1 MGINDRTDSLP
12 GRRRADQPHDAI
24 NNGTGSLSGIPFAVR
39 PRWLRAGPPKR
50 QASPDNAGMGSCKKG
65 HLSGTI
71 GIPYFQMSSLHPQK
85 NEHRNAVPVF
95 HFLAVLSKRDYP
107 GKTGIHAGKT
117 PAPIGCL
124 GRKGSWRS
132 GHRMDSPTSRR
143 PLSRRLPLSP
153 FTYYAIPYS
162 P

>member
-1 MGINDRTDSLP
+1 MIGRTAY
-12 GRRRADQPHDAI
+12 RADAGQISLMTPSIMGRAAYRVSRSPSVPGGSGQALPTVRHHRIMREWVPAKGPSER
-24 NNGTGSLSGIPFAVR
+24 NNWDSIFPLS
-39 PRWLRAGPPKR
+39 
-50 QASPDNAGMGSCKKG
+50 SP
-65 HLSGTI
+65 
-71 GIPYFQMSSLHPQK
+71 HPQK

-117 PAPIGCL
+117 PAPIGRL

-153 FTYYAIPYS
+153 FTSYAIPYS

>member
-1 MGINDRTDSLP
+1 MIGRTAYRADAGQISRMTPSIMDGQLIGCPVRRPSPAAP
-12 GRRRADQPHDAI
+12 GR
-24 NNGTGSLSGIPFAVR
+24 L
-39 PRWLRAGPPKR
+39 PKR
-50 QASPDNAGMGSCKKG
+50 QASPDNAGNGFLQKG
-65 HLSGTI
+65 PSERNDWDSIFPL
-71 GIPYFQMSSLHPQK
+71 SSLHPQK

-107 GKTGIHAGKT
+107 GKTGIHTGKT

-143 PLSRRLPLSP
+143 PFSRRLPLSP
-153 FTYYAIPYS
+153 FTSYAIPYS

>member
-1 MGINDRTDSLP
+1 MIGRTAY
-12 GRRRADQPHDAI
+12 RADAGQISLMTPSIMGRAAYRVSRSPSVP
-24 NNGTGSLSGIPFAVR
+24 GGSGQALPSVR
-39 PRWLRAGPPKR
+39 HHRIMRE
-50 QASPDNAGMGSCKKG
+50 MGSCKKG
-65 HLSGTI
+65 HLNGTI

-107 GKTGIHAGKT
+107 GKAGIHAGKT
-117 PAPIGCL
+117 PAPIGRL

-153 FTYYAIPYS
+153 FTSYAIPYS

>member
-39 PRWLRAGPPKR
+39 PRRLRAGSPKR
-50 QASPDNAGMGSCKKG
+50 QASPDNAGNGFLQKG
-65 HLSGTI
+65 PSERNDWDSIFPLSS
-71 GIPYFQMSSLHPQK
+71 PHPQK
-85 NEHRNAVPVF
+85 NEHCNVVPVF

-117 PAPIGCL
+117 PAPIGRL

-153 FTYYAIPYS
+153 FTSYTIPYS